1 MSQRVVVVADLG
13 FGDSGKGRL
22 TDVLAAKMGATRV
35 CRFNGGAQAGHNV
48 ISADGLHHTF
58 SQLGAA
64 SFLPQV
70 STTLLE
76 PVLFHPTALR
86 AELARLAA
94 VGLGDVVH
102 RLSVHSGC
110 RVNTPFHQAA
120 NRLREGRRA
129 QRHGS
134 CGVGV
139 GETVAHSLAHPE
151 EVLHAGLLGQRGP
164 CRERLFAIQARFAP
178 LAAGE
183 VPGWLAEDAALLRD
197 PSAPDRFVAAV
208 EPLLPALR
216 VLPAE
221 QIAAE
226 LRASPAMV
234 MEGAQ
239 GLLLDEWFGTH
250 PHTTWSTTTPDAALR
265 LLDEA
270 GVIGEIKVLG
280 LLRSYLTRHG
290 VGPFP
295 TEDPALVE
303 QTPEP
308 HNEHG
313 PWQGAFRRGWPD
325 AVLLRYALDVCSRL
339 GAPVQGLALT
349 HVDTWGRLPQKQRAV
364 GYLGLDGPLP
374 VGVQGDLDHQSA
386 LTARLFAAQPIYA
399 PVDGPLDAL
408 LSAETGLPVW
418 ALPPLPVAQRRS
430 SATAGSSPR
439 A

>member
-22 TDVLAAKMGATRV
+22 TDLLAEKMGATRV

-48 ISADGLHHTF
+48 ITADGRHHTF

-86 AELARLAA
+86 AELARAA
-94 VGLGDVVH
+94 TVGLSDVVH
-102 RLSVHSGC
+102 RLSVHAGC

-120 NRLREGRRA
+120 NRLREGRRSA
-129 QRHGS
+129 RHGS

-139 GETVAHSLAHPE
+139 GETVAHSLEHPE
-151 EVLHAGLLGQRGP
+151 EVLTAGLLGRRGP
-164 CRERLFAIQARFAP
+164 SRERLFAIQARFAP
-178 LAAGE
+178 LAGGE
-183 VPGWLAEDAALLRD
+183 VPAWLADDAALLRD
-197 PSAPDRFVAAV
+197 PGAPDRFLAEVD
-208 EPLLPALR
+208 PLLPALR

-250 PHTTWSTTTPDAALR
+250 PHTTWSTTTPNAALR
-265 LLDEA
+265 LLEEA
-270 GVIGEIKVLG
+270 GVRGEIKVLG

-290 VGPFP
+290 AGPLP
-295 TEDPALVE
+295 TEDPALDE

-349 HVDTWGRLPQKQRAV
+349 HVDTWERLARKQRAI
-364 GYLGLDGPLP
+364 GYLGLEGPLP
-374 VGVQGDLDHQSA
+374 LGTQGDLDHQSA
-386 LTARLFAAQPIYA
+386 LTASLFAARPVYA
-399 PVDGPLDAL
+399 PVEGPLDAL
-408 LSAETGLPVW
+408 LAAETGLPVW
-418 ALPPLPVAQRRS
+418 ALPPPPAQRRS
-430 SATAGSSPR
+430 SAKAGSSPS